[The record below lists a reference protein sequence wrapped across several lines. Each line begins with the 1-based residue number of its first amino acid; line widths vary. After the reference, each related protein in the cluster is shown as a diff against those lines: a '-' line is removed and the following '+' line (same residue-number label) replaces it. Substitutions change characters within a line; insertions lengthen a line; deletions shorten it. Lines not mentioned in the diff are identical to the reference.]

1 MFLFKKTMFALAAAS
16 LFIFAGCSSSDDLNV
31 KVAEIDA
38 TIDGIPFTH
47 KAVAKVSNETA
58 ESGQD
63 SKISEIFSS
72 DGTLIY
78 SQDLATKEKLIVTY
92 RGKTPKTYKTDVA
105 SSDEVVTKLLDYL
118 VSENTGNL
126 SANDF
131 GSVDANVT
139 YYDGKDYWFST
150 FCTITISGQ
159 SNGVALSLINGT
171 FNCNVYKK
179 GDKNQKKAVSGT
191 IYNVI
196 GI

>member
-1 MFLFKKTMFALAAAS
+1 MFLFKKTMFALATAS

-38 TIDGIPFTH
+38 TIDGVSFNH
-47 KAVAKVSNETA
+47 KAVA
-58 ESGQD
+58 
-63 SKISEIFSS
+63 
-72 DGTLIY
+72 
-78 SQDLATKEKLIVTY
+78 
-92 RGKTPKTYKTDVA
+92 
-105 SSDEVVTKLLDYL
+105 LLDYL

-171 FNCNVYKK
+171 SNCNVYKK
-179 GDKNQKKAVSGT
+179 GDENQKKAVSGT

>member
-16 LFIFAGCSSSDDLNV
+16 LFIFAGCSSSGDLNV

-38 TIDGIPFTH
+38 TIDGVTFNH
-47 KAVAKVSNETA
+47 KAVAKVSDETA

-72 DGTLIY
+72 NGTLIY

-92 RGKTPKTYKTDVA
+92 RGRTPKTYKTGVA

-118 VSENTGNL
+118 VSGNTNL

-139 YYDGKDYWFST
+139 YYDGEEYWFST

-196 GI
+196 GIQ